1 MLEYFVF
8 VICQPY
14 FLASNLFYIYFYF
27 ILQTEN
33 ILKVKKGLWLL
44 KYSKGTINNGRN
56 VLFASK
62 YTNICLHGSLNS
74 LIHIKIY
81 HNCH

>member
-33 ILKVKKGLWLL
+33 TLNVKKDCGCLNIQKEQSTMEEMYYLL
-44 KYSKGTINNGRN
+44 
-56 VLFASK
+56 A
-62 YTNICLHGSLNS
+62 NIQIFVCMVVSIVS
-74 LIHIKIY
+74 YI
-81 HNCH
+81 